1 MYNIFSLISFLFRP
15 QYLNHL
21 KSLLGKVDALPT
33 SDIWIL
39 LLRSSDWIF
48 TNIVPLCYNCMPEV
62 SMLIKTD
69 KPNRSEAAHWSF
81 ITLVIW
87 TSDLRDVGNAIC
99 CYFHSYL
106 RNFSDN
112 YLWVQRLTLRR
123 GSALWKRVALS
134 FSFFLQPAI
143 LSKLTSL
150 SAVKEPP
157 LFGNFNFNCF
167 LDLWDKMASC
177 LTC

>member
-1 MYNIFSLISFLFRP
+1 MLMITLWDTSGKIQSFYLEMDFLMYIFTHLSLPLYFTFTTWFI
-15 QYLNHL
+15 L
-21 KSLLGKVDALPT
+21 KACSRRWMPSPS

-39 LLRSSDWIF
+39 LLRSGCWIF
-48 TNIVPLCYNCMPEV
+48 TNIGPLCYNCMPEV

-106 RNFSDN
+106 
-112 YLWVQRLTLRR
+112 
-123 GSALWKRVALS
+123 KK
-134 FSFFLQPAI
+134 FF
-143 LSKLTSL
+143 
-150 SAVKEPP
+150 
-157 LFGNFNFNCF
+157 
-167 LDLWDKMASC
+167 W
-177 LTC
+177 